1 MLNKVENEFWK
12 DATYFDVGWLGCS
25 LNSLLVFTFKKFFPS
40 HLPHTIQDRTTLDCF
55 QLSRLWSS
63 SSNLLLNYHIEKIG
77 NLIQKFDVFFF
88 VVVYFLLCNDQL
100 CLRRFASVSSMKVTK
115 RIIKYNENSTTG
127 DYQLKFILRTT
138 CITRFNLT
146 FLCSEIKQYQIPD
159 LLLDSSFSDKN
170 KNKRNEIWLFFP
182 VVL

>member
-1 MLNKVENEFWK
+1 MLNKVENGFWK
-12 DATYFDVGWLGCS
+12 DATYFDVGWLWLGCS

-40 HLPHTIQDRTTLDCF
+40 HLPHSIQDRMILNCF

-100 CLRRFASVSSMKVTK
+100 CLRRFASVSSMKVPKT
-115 RIIKYNENSTTG
+115 IISTCKKKILQLETTSYNFFW
-127 DYQLKFILRTT
+127 Q
-138 CITRFNLT
+138 
-146 FLCSEIKQYQIPD
+146 QHV
-159 LLLDSSFSDKN
+159 LLDSILHFYAQK
-170 KNKRNEIWLFFP
+170 
-182 VVL
+182 